1 MFGDIFNAQFVASSI
16 RIAIPLALA
25 GLGGVFSE
33 RSGVINIG
41 LEGMILTGAFTAVA
55 VTNFSGNPWV
65 GVLGAILVG
74 ILLGLIHAVTCITF
88 KANQIVSGVAINLFA
103 SGITVFFS
111 WLLFGETQ
119 IMAKSNLPIWG
130 LPLSSTGEGSTFARN
145 IIVMFAH
152 YSPLVYLTIVIIIL
166 SHLILYKTP
175 FGLRLRSVGE
185 YPQAADTMGVN
196 IIKMRFIAVMTSG
209 ALAGLAGSFLSLE
222 QAHFFVKEMSGGRGF
237 IALAAMIFGKW
248 TPLGTAGAALL
259 FGVGEALAMRLQG
272 VLAIPVQF
280 IHMVPYLLAIFVLV
294 SAIGRA
300 TPPAWNSLRK
310 RNRVENKKY

>member
-1 MFGDIFNAQFVASSI
+1 MFGSIFNADFIASSI

-41 LEGMILTGAFTAVA
+41 LEGIMLTGAFTSIA
-55 VTNFSGNPWV
+55 VTNFTQNPW
-65 GVLGAILVG
+65 LG
-74 ILLGLIHAVTCITF
+74 ILAAIIIGIFLGLIHGITCITF

-111 WLLFGETQ
+111 WLLFNETQ
-119 IMAKSNLPIWG
+119 IMAKISLPIWG
-130 LPLSSTGEGSTFARN
+130 LSIPNLGEGSSFLRS
-145 IIVMFAH
+145 IIIIFAH
-152 YSPLVYLTIVIIIL
+152 HSPLVYLTIIIFIL
-166 SHLILYKTP
+166 SHLIIFRTP

-196 IIKMRFIAVMTSG
+196 VIKIRYIAVITSG
-209 ALAGLAGSFLSLE
+209 ALAGLSGSFLSLE
-222 QAHFFVKEMSGGRGF
+222 QAHFFVKEISGGRGF

-259 FGVGEALAMRLQG
+259 FGFGEALAIRLQS
-272 VLAIPVQF
+272 VTAVPVQF
-280 IHMVPYLLAIFVLV
+280 INMVPYLLAIFVLV

-300 TPPAWNSLRK
+300 IPPAADGIPYEK
-310 RNRVENKKY
+310 EVG

>member
-1 MFGDIFNAQFVASSI
+1 MFGDIFNADFIASSI

-25 GLGGVFSE
+25 GLGGTFSE

-41 LEGMILTGAFTAVA
+41 LEGMMLTGAFTAVA
-55 VTNFSGNPWV
+55 VTNFSANPWV
-65 GVLGAILVG
+65 GILAAIIVG
-74 ILLGLIHAVTCITF
+74 IFLGTIHATVCITF
-88 KANQIVSGVAINLFA
+88 KSNQIVSGVAINLFA

-111 WLLFGETQ
+111 WLLFNETQ
-119 IMAKSNLPIWG
+119 IMAKISLPIWG
-130 LPLSSTGEGSTFARN
+130 LSIPNLGEGSSFLRS
-145 IIVMFAH
+145 IIIIFAH
-152 YSPLVYLTIVIIIL
+152 HSPLVYLTIIIFIL
-166 SHLILYKTP
+166 SHLIIFRTP

-196 IIKMRFIAVMTSG
+196 VIKIRYIAVITSG
-209 ALAGLAGSFLSLE
+209 ALAGLSGSFLSLE
-222 QAHFFVKEMSGGRGF
+222 QAHFFVKEISGGRGF

-259 FGVGEALAMRLQG
+259 FGAGEALAIRLQG

-280 IHMVPYLLAIFVLV
+280 INMVPYLLAILVLV

-300 TPPAWNSLRK
+300 IPPAADGIPYEK
-310 RNRVENKKY
+310 EVG

>member
-16 RIAIPLALA
+16 RVAIPLALA

-33 RSGVINIG
+33 RSGVVNIG

-55 VTNFSGNPWV
+55 VTNFAGNPWV

-74 ILLGLIHAVTCITF
+74 ILLGLIHAITCITF

-119 IMAKSNLPIWG
+119 IMVKSSLPIWG
-130 LPLSSTGEGSTFARN
+130 LPLPSIGEGSTFVRN
-145 IIVMFAH
+145 LIVMFAH
-152 YSPLVYLTIVIIIL
+152 YSPLVYLTIVIFIMA
-166 SHLILYKTP
+166 HLILFKTP

-196 IIKMRFIAVMTSG
+196 IVKMRYIAVMTSG

-280 IHMVPYLLAIFVLV
+280 INMVPYLLAIFVLV
-294 SAIGRA
+294 SAVGRA
-300 TPPAWNSLRK
+300 VPPAASGVPYEK
-310 RNRVENKKY
+310 EIG

>member
-16 RIAIPLALA
+16 RVAIPLALA

-41 LEGMILTGAFTAVA
+41 LEGMMLTGAFTAVA
-55 VTNFSGNPWV
+55 VTNFTQNPWV
-65 GVLGAILVG
+65 GVLAAILVG

-111 WLLFGETQ
+111 WLLFNETQ
-119 IMAKSNLPIWG
+119 IMAKMNLPIWG
-130 LPLSSTGEGSTFARN
+130 LPLPNIGEGSTFVRN

-152 YSPLVYLTIVIIIL
+152 YSPLVYLTIIIFVLAHIVL
-166 SHLILYKTP
+166 FKTP

-185 YPQAADTMGVN
+185 YPEAADTVGVN
-196 IIKMRFIAVMTSG
+196 IIKMRYMAVMASG

-222 QAHFFVKEMSGGRGF
+222 QAHFFVKEMSGGRGY

-272 VLAIPVQF
+272 VLAVPVQF

-294 SAIGRA
+294 GAIGRA
-300 TPPAWNSLRK
+300 IPPRAIGIPYEK
-310 RNRVENKKY
+310 EIG

>member
-1 MFGDIFNAQFVASSI
+1 MFGEIFNADFIASSV

-25 GLGGVFSE
+25 GLGGAFSE
-33 RSGVINIG
+33 RSGVINIA
-41 LEGMILTGAFTAVA
+41 LEGMMLTGAFTAVA
-55 VTNFSGNPWV
+55 ATNFTQNPWF
-65 GVLGAILVG
+65 GVLAAILVG
-74 ILLGLIHAVTCITF
+74 ILLGLIHAITCITF

-103 SGITVFFS
+103 SGITVFFC
-111 WLLFGETQ
+111 WLLFNETQ
-119 IMAKSNLPIWG
+119 IMTKKSLPVWG
-130 LPLSSTGEGSTFARN
+130 FPIPKIGEGSAFLRN

-152 YSPLVYLTIVIIIL
+152 YSPLVYLTIIIFVLSHIIL
-166 SHLILYKTP
+166 FKTP

-185 YPQAADTMGVN
+185 YPQAADTLGVN
-196 IIKMRFIAVMTSG
+196 IVKMRYIAVLTSG

-222 QAHFFVKEMSGGRGF
+222 QAHFFVKEISGGRGF

-259 FGVGEALAMRLQG
+259 FGFGEALAMRLQG

-294 SAIGRA
+294 SAIGRS
-300 TPPAWNSLRK
+300 TPPSAIGTPYEK
-310 RNRVENKKY
+310 EIG